1 MENINIYF
9 YSLNKDMKPTEP
21 DCLHCI
27 VRVTGEVGG
36 DHQQNWRTD
45 AGQQD
50 HQVDLE
56 PQLIVTGLEDRESG
70 SQSRQSQVQYCV
82 PDVRISDVGE
92 VFLRTE
98 GGVRETPLAPHWE
111 LLAWPACSQSVH
123 SWCKPLRINCI
134 KNDKSVKEK
143 RKKD

>member
-1 MENINIYF
+1 MENLNIYF
-9 YSLNKDMKPTEP
+9 YSLNKDMKPKEP

-36 DHQQNWRTD
+36 DHQQIWRTE

-56 PQLIVTGLEDRESG
+56 PQLIVTGLEDREFG

-82 PDVRISDVGE
+82 PDVRVGDVGD
-92 VFLRTE
+92 VFLRAE
-98 GGVRETPLAPHWE
+98 GGGRDTFSTTLGPSST
-111 LLAWPACSQSVH
+111 ACLFASSAFLVQA
-123 SWCKPLRINCI
+123 I
-134 KNDKSVKEK
+134 KDEF
-143 RKKD
+143 